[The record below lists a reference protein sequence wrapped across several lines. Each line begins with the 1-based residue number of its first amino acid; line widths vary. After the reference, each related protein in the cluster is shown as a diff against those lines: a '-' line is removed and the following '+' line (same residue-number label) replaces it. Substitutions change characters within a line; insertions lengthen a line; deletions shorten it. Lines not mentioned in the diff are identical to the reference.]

1 MLVKIK
7 HNDQSFEFDSTKQAI
22 AILLTPKDRDAID
35 KMPKEEQL
43 ILSAPLSVMKDKAA
57 DTWAWAHQWDGATM
71 LDTNVT
77 DLRKF

>member
-7 HNDQSFEFDSTKQAI
+7 HNDKTFEFDSTKQAI
-22 AILLTPKDRDAID
+22 AILLTPKDREAID

-43 ILSAPLSVMKDKAA
+43 ILSAPFSVMKDKAA

-71 LDTNVT
+71 LDTNAT
-77 DLRKF
+77 ELRKF

>member
-7 HNDQSFEFDSTKQAI
+7 HNDQTLEFDSTKQAI
-22 AILLTPKDRDAID
+22 AILLTPKDREAIE
-35 KMPKEEQL
+35 KMPMEEQL
-43 ILSAPLSVMKDKAA
+43 ILSAPFSVMKDKAA

-71 LDTNVT
+71 IDTNIT

>member
-7 HNDQSFEFDSTKQAI
+7 HNDKTFEFDSTKQAI
-22 AILLTPKDRDAID
+22 AILLTPKDREAIE

-43 ILSAPLSVMKDKAA
+43 ILSAPLSIMRDKAA

-71 LDTNVT
+71 IDTNVT
-77 DLRKF
+77 ELRKI